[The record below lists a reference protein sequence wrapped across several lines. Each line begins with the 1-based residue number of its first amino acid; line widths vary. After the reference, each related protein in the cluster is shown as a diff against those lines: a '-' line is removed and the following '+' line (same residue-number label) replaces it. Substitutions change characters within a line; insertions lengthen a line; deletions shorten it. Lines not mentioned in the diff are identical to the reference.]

1 MTMSDN
7 AQYRELFV
15 QEATE
20 HVESLNEYLLKLEQ
34 EPNVKEHIDILFRS
48 AHTLKGMSA
57 TMGYDQIKELCKAIE
72 NEFDKF
78 RKDESVL
85 SNDMASVL
93 FSCVDAIKLLIT
105 DEKHTIDLEVYLSAI
120 KNPESSTLSS
130 LDESTSTS
138 SSTIRVKMDSL
149 DSIVNLIGE
158 LMISKMRLSQTLDNV
173 MSDESRQVLMS
184 FDKIITDLHYKMMKV
199 RLVPIDH
206 IFNRFPRMIR
216 DLSNSQNK
224 KVDLKMDGMGIELDR
239 TILDAISDPLLH
251 MIRNSVDHGLETP
264 QERKKNK
271 KSEIGNLSLTASHS
285 GDRVEIT
292 IQDDGRGI
300 DVEAIKKK
308 AVEKQII
315 TEDNAQKMSDKDVVG
330 LLGTPG
336 LSSAKEVT
344 DVSGRGVG
352 MNVVFSQVEKVGGN
366 VKISTTKGKGTKII
380 LGIPL
385 SLAIIGGLLVKIG
398 QEKFVIPISTIVTTV
413 KVPPQDLL
421 DINGSKVFRLNDEII
436 PIVKIDEI
444 LGIKSSNSDDVLTI
458 VIVERDG
465 AKHGL
470 VIDSFDKKQ
479 EIVIKKLDTNLYE
492 TQLFSDATI
501 LPDGGVALILDPS
514 LLLTSV

>member
-1 MTMSDN
+1 MSDN

-224 KVDLKMDGMGIELDR
+224 K
-239 TILDAISDPLLH
+239 
-251 MIRNSVDHGLETP
+251 
-264 QERKKNK
+264 
-271 KSEIGNLSLTASHS
+271 
-285 GDRVEIT
+285 
-292 IQDDGRGI
+292 
-300 DVEAIKKK
+300 
-308 AVEKQII
+308 
-315 TEDNAQKMSDKDVVG
+315 
-330 LLGTPG
+330 
-336 LSSAKEVT
+336 
-344 DVSGRGVG
+344 
-352 MNVVFSQVEKVGGN
+352 
-366 VKISTTKGKGTKII
+366 
-380 LGIPL
+380 
-385 SLAIIGGLLVKIG
+385 
-398 QEKFVIPISTIVTTV
+398 
-413 KVPPQDLL
+413 
-421 DINGSKVFRLNDEII
+421 
-436 PIVKIDEI
+436 
-444 LGIKSSNSDDVLTI
+444 
-458 VIVERDG
+458 
-465 AKHGL
+465 
-470 VIDSFDKKQ
+470 
-479 EIVIKKLDTNLYE
+479 
-492 TQLFSDATI
+492 
-501 LPDGGVALILDPS
+501 LI
-514 LLLTSV
+514 